1 MNNELEQTKELYGL
15 TLKSVSLPPPKQG
28 FWGWKCPTCGAKLKK
43 KSLTHPI
50 LAEEDAD
57 SFVKQ
62 VIDDNN
68 LPPGLQTIEIDS
80 FTCACGYLFAER
92 RFGKLDFN
100 ADGSM

>member
-1 MNNELEQTKELYGL
+1 MNDELERMKELYAL
-15 TLKSVSLPPPKQG
+15 TLKSVLLSPPKQG
-28 FWGWKCPTCGAKLKK
+28 FWGWKCPSCGVKLKK
-43 KSLTHPI
+43 KSLTYPI
-50 LAEEDAD
+50 LTGEDVE

-62 VIDDNN
+62 IIEDNN
-68 LPPGLQTIEIDS
+68 LPPGLHTMEIDS

>member
-28 FWGWKCPTCGAKLKK
+28 FWGWKCPSYGIKLKK
-43 KSLTHPI
+43 KSLTYPI
-50 LAEEDAD
+50 LAGENVE

-62 VIDDNN
+62 IIEDNN
-68 LPPGLQTIEIDS
+68 LPPGLHTMEIDS

-92 RFGKLDFN
+92 WFGKLDFN